1 MADQI
6 QYSEVEQRFKNVVA
20 DARRVKLASLRI
32 EPWATVESAQTCLE
46 DSISAAEDALR
57 EALAEG
63 RAFLVKRIMIL
74 FNQCAE
80 PVREACD
87 AIIAS
92 RGDPA

>member
-6 QYSEVEQRFKNVVA
+6 QYPDVEQKFKNVIA
-20 DARRVKLASLRI
+20 DAHRVKMASLHL

-46 DSISAAEDALR
+46 DSIAAAEDALR
-57 EALAEG
+57 AALVEG
-63 RAFLVKRIMIL
+63 RAFLVKRIMIM

-80 PVREACD
+80 PVREAAD

-92 RGDPA
+92 KGDPE